1 MDPFI
6 WVHKFSYLEQL
17 IQICNRIASYAF
29 VADINILP
37 KDMRVC
43 GDNAKEGLKKK
54 KWLLYCF
61 LAAPMGEELKWE
73 IVDEESTS
81 LSLFLSSLISF
92 FFSHTCIQCL
102 MTPLA
107 YILNVTNIYCFT
119 T

>member
-54 KWLLYCF
+54 SDYSIVFWQ
-61 LAAPMGEELKWE
+61 PQWE
-73 IVDEESTS
+73 K
-81 LSLFLSSLISF
+81 
-92 FFSHTCIQCL
+92 
-102 MTPLA
+102 
-107 YILNVTNIYCFT
+107 N
-119 T
+119 